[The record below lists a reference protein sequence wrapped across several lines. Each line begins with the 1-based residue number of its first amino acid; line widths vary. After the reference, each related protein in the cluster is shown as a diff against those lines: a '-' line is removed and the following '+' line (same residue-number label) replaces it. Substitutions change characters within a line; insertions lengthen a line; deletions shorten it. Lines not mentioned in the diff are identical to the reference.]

1 MDVATV
7 DYWATSGR
15 SRLHRASPPA
25 KILAA
30 ALCLAAVIV
39 LQNLFVLLAL
49 FVVVLAAARRA
60 GIPLGKF
67 TLAALYPALFAVVFA
82 LAQFHGDVIVPA
94 TTIAKAVT
102 AASIVVLLIST
113 TPYPRLFAALRPVL
127 PSVIVEALYVTYRSV
142 FILLDILG
150 DALTST
156 RLRGRF
162 VGRGLRV
169 RMSNLAAALA
179 LGAVYSFDVSER
191 TYTAMRLRGYSGRIS
206 GEDPGRVRPSDLP
219 LLLGAACAAAIG
231 FFFRFEWR
239 ALNPFSWLPL
249 ALALLVFG
257 VALAVP
263 LRPGSRPA
271 VVQPFSETPRGH
283 P

>member
-1 MDVATV
+1 VDVATV
-7 DYWATSGR
+7 DYWATAGR
-15 SRLHRASPPA
+15 SRLHRASAPA

-30 ALCLAAVIV
+30 IACLAAVVV
-39 LQNLFVLLAL
+39 LQNLFVVLAL
-49 FVVVLAAARRA
+49 FFVVLAVVRRA
-60 GIPLGKF
+60 GLPLGKF

-82 LAQFHGDVIVPA
+82 LAQFNGDFIVPA

-102 AASIVVLLIST
+102 AASIVVLLIAT

-127 PSVIVEALYVTYRSV
+127 PAVIVEALYVTYRSI

-156 RLRGRF
+156 RLRGGF
-162 VGRGLRV
+162 VGAGLRV
-169 RMSNLAAALA
+169 RMKNLAAALA
-179 LGAVYSFDVSER
+179 LGTVYSFDVSER

-206 GEDPGRVRPSDLP
+206 GEDAGRLRAGDAP
-219 LLLGAACAAAIG
+219 LLVAALLASAIG
-231 FFFRFEWR
+231 FVFRFEWR

-249 ALALLVFG
+249 AIALLVLA

-271 VVQPFSETPRGH
+271 AVQPFSETPRGH
-283 P
+283 A